1 MYVTILLLIKNQFHY
16 TGNTIDS
23 IPKKEAMLS
32 NFACLRVDLAALDNI
47 NRP

>member
-1 MYVTILLLIKNQFHY
+1 MYVTILLLIKKQFHY

-23 IPKKEAMLS
+23 IPKKEVLLS
-32 NFACLRVDLAALDNI
+32 NFACLLVELTALDNI